1 MNSND
6 KVRIILASK
15 SPRRRELL
23 STLGY
28 SFSVVSRETDESTPD
43 TMTVEERVRVLA
55 KRKAQAVASDETK
68 DCVIIGSD
76 TLLEFEGQ
84 PLGKPKDEDDAKRML
99 ASLSGVSHKV
109 HTSIALIYGDK
120 TLVSSDVT
128 TVNMRPYT
136 KEEIDCYVA
145 TGDPMDKA
153 GSYGIQ
159 SKGGFLVESIDGELD
174 TVIGFPTRLFSQMLS
189 EILK

>member
-6 KVRIILASK
+6 KVKIILASK

-23 STLGY
+23 SSLGY

-120 TLVSSDVT
+120 VLVSSDVT

-136 KEEIDCYVA
+136 KEEIDYYVA

-159 SKGGFLVESIDGELD
+159 SKGGFLVDSIDGELD
-174 TVIGFPTRLFSQMLS
+174 TVIGFPTRLFSQMIS

>member
-6 KVRIILASK
+6 KVKIILASK

-23 STLGY
+23 SSLGY

-43 TMTVEERVRVLA
+43 TLTVQERVRVLA
-55 KRKAQAVASDETK
+55 ERKAQAVASDETA

-84 PLGKPKDEDDAKRML
+84 PLGKPKDEEDARKML

-136 KEEIDCYVA
+136 KEEIDYYVS

-159 SKGGFLVESIDGELD
+159 SKGGFLVASIDGELD

>member
-6 KVRIILASK
+6 KIKIILASK

-23 STLGY
+23 SSLGY

-43 TMTVEERVRVLA
+43 TLTVQERVRVLA
-55 KRKAQAVASDETK
+55 ERKAQAVASDETA

-84 PLGKPKDEDDAKRML
+84 PLGKPKDEEDAKRML
-99 ASLSGVSHKV
+99 ASLSGKSHKV

-136 KEEIDCYVA
+136 KEEIDYYVS

-159 SKGGFLVESIDGELD
+159 SKGGFLVASIDGELD